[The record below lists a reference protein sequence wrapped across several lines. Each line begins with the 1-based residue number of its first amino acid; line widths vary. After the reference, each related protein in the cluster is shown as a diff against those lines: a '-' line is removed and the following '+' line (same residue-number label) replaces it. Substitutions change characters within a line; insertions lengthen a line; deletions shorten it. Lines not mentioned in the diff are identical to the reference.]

1 MTSPKIMGIVNV
13 TPDSFSG
20 DGLLLYADYIDR
32 AVDRA
37 QRMVADGARILDI
50 GGESSRPGSI
60 SVSTDEEIRRVEPVV
75 RAIKKKLPKI
85 AISVDTVKAD
95 VAERA
100 LKAGATI
107 VNDISALKQDPRMG
121 EVAARNGAKVVLM
134 HNRVSEEAYNQD
146 ETLGGSFDSP
156 GYADMVAEVEAD
168 LKERIQSAQASG
180 IKRDKIILDPGIGFG
195 KTPQENL
202 VLVSRLKN
210 LKELGFPIL
219 VGLSRKS
226 FIGHV
231 LDAPIA
237 DRIEG
242 TAACTAIAVMQ
253 GADILRVHDVKFM
266 SRVVKMATAIR
277 DAKA

>member
-1 MTSPKIMGIVNV
+1 MGIVNV